1 MSIRLMSQVW
11 EDARIQSQAELL
23 VLLALADHA
32 RDDGLCWPSIRT
44 IAAKARIEERSA
56 QRILRRLIEKGLVE
70 LVSKGGCIEGQNVP
84 NRYKVKGGDF
94 RSPHGLTESRPGETV
109 GQGVGGDR
117 QSPRGDPESTDG
129 VTLGQGNHHIE
140 PSLSK
145 TTTTTTT
152 MYPHMDKK
160 ESGGEKAPESSSSS
174 SCRFFEGEGSI
185 GSLPKLS
192 GDQGAEDAWSLVE
205 SLVEE
210 FGLSAKQRQAV
221 SKHCDSQGKD
231 YVRSKAEIVRS
242 QPRRNSA
249 GALLAALRDDW
260 QPPVATKRQING
272 TTKRPVRPGNRN
284 IGNSNE
290 YCDFSQYKSRD

>member
-70 LVSKGGCIEGQNVP
+70 LVSKGGCIDGQNVP

-94 RSPHGLTESRPGETV
+94 RSPHGLTESHPGETV

-145 TTTTTTT
+145 TTTTTI
-152 MYPHMDKK
+152 YPHMDKK
-160 ESGGEKAPESSSSS
+160 ESGEGKAPESSSSR
-174 SCRFFEGEGSI
+174 RFFEGEGSL

-192 GDQGAEDAWSLVE
+192 GDEGAEDAWSLVE
-205 SLVEE
+205 SLVQE
-210 FGLSAKQRQAV
+210 FGLSPKQRQAV
-221 SKHCDSQGKD
+221 SKHFDSQGED

-242 QPRRNSA
+242 QPLRNSA

-260 QPPVATKRQING
+260 QPPVATKGQING

>member
-94 RSPHGLTESRPGETV
+94 RSPHGPTESHPGETV

-129 VTLGQGNHHIE
+129 VTQGQGNHHIE

-145 TTTTTTT
+145 TTTTIS
-152 MYPHMDKK
+152 PHMDKK
-160 ESGGEKAPESSSSS
+160 ENGEEQARESSSSS
-174 SCRFFEGEGSI
+174 RRFFEGEGSL
-185 GSLPKLS
+185 GSPPKLS
-192 GDQGAEDAWSLVE
+192 GDQSAEDAWSLVE
-205 SLVEE
+205 SLVQE
-210 FGLSAKQRQAV
+210 FELSTKQRQAV
-221 SKHCDSQGKD
+221 SKYFDSQGED

-242 QPRRNSA
+242 QPHQNSA

-260 QPPVATKRQING
+260 QPPVATKGQTNG
-272 TTKRPVRPGNRN
+272 TTKKPVRPGNRN

>member
-70 LVSKGGCIEGQNVP
+70 LVSKGGCIDGQNVP

-94 RSPHGLTESRPGETV
+94 RSPHGLTESHPGETV
-109 GQGVGGDR
+109 GQGVG
-117 QSPRGDPESTDG
+117 GDPESTDG

-145 TTTTTTT
+145 TTTTTI
-152 MYPHMDKK
+152 YPHMDKK
-160 ESGGEKAPESSSSS
+160 ESGEGKAQESSSSS
-174 SCRFFEGEGSI
+174 RRFFEEEGSL

-192 GDQGAEDAWSLVE
+192 GDQGAEDARSLVE
-205 SLVEE
+205 SLVQE
-210 FGLSAKQRQAV
+210 FGLSTKQRQAV
-221 SKHCDSQGKD
+221 SKHFDSQGED

-260 QPPVATKRQING
+260 QPPVATKGQTNA

>member
-11 EDARIQSQAELL
+11 EDDRIQSQAELL

-70 LVSKGGCIEGQNVP
+70 LVSKGGCIDGQNVP

-94 RSPHGLTESRPGETV
+94 RSPHGLTESHPGATG

-129 VTLGQGNHHIE
+129 VTLGQGNHHLE

-145 TTTTTTT
+145 TTTTTI
-152 MYPHMDKK
+152 PHMDKK
-160 ESGGEKAPESSSSS
+160 ESGGEKARESSSSR
-174 SCRFFEGEGSI
+174 RFFEGEGLL
-185 GSLPKLS
+185 GSPPKLS
-192 GDQGAEDAWSLVE
+192 RDQGAEDARSLVE
-205 SLVEE
+205 SLVQE
-210 FGLSAKQRQAV
+210 FGLSTKQRQAV
-221 SKHCDSQGKD
+221 SKHFDSQGED

-260 QPPVATKRQING
+260 QPPVATKGQTNA